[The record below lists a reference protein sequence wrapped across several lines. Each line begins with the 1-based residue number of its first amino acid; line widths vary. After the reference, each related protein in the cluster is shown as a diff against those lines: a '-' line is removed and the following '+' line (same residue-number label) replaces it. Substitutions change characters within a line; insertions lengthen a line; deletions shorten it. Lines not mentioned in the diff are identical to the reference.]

1 MEESLNPTVNIGPIS
16 FDLTLLA
23 MSLVTVLMVFAFVYW
38 ASREMTIRPKG
49 KQNAREM
56 IYDFVIGFT
65 KPNIGESYIKDY
77 SLFLFSLFL
86 FILVANNIGLMAKV
100 QTTNGYNLWTSPTAN
115 LGYDL
120 SLSLLI
126 TLIAHVE
133 GVRRR
138 GVKEYLKAFVTPG
151 FMTPMNIL
159 EEFTNFASLAIRIYG
174 NIFAGEVLAG
184 LLLTL
189 SQNALYWYPFAF
201 IANMLWTAFSIFIS
215 CIQAYVFTMLS
226 SMYIGKKIN
235 AGEE

>member
-38 ASREMTIRPKG
+38 ASRKMTIRPKG
-49 KQNAREM
+49 KQNALEM
-56 IYDFVIGFT
+56 IYDFVVSFA
-65 KPNIGESYIKDY
+65 KPNIGDSYIKDH

-138 GVKEYLKAFVTPG
+138 GVKEYLRAFVTPG
-151 FMTPMNIL
+151 FMTPMNLL

-184 LLLTL
+184 LLLAL
-189 SQNALYWYPFAF
+189 AQNAFYWYPLAF

>member
-1 MEESLNPTVNIGPIS
+1 MEESVNPTLNIGPVS

-38 ASREMTIRPKG
+38 ASRKMTIRPKG
-49 KQNAREM
+49 KQNALEM

-120 SLSLLI
+120 SLSFLI

-138 GVKEYLKAFVTPG
+138 GVKE
-151 FMTPMNIL
+151 
-159 EEFTNFASLAIRIYG
+159 
-174 NIFAGEVLAG
+174 
-184 LLLTL
+184 
-189 SQNALYWYPFAF
+189 LYWYPFAF

-235 AGEE
+235 EGEE